1 MSLLNSLRAPII
13 GSISLVGAI
22 VLLQSFAHAQT
33 GNKEQIAKGQY
44 IFALAGGCPC
54 HTVPKGTPH
63 AGGRAFSI
71 PFGTVYNTHIT
82 QEKKTRV
89 GDLTGQQ
96 NRPALTKRIPR
107 HRRRSL
113 SASPSGKYYR

>member
-13 GSISLVGAI
+13 ESISLLGAI
-22 VLLQSFAHAQT
+22 VLLQSFAQAQT

-44 IFALAGGCPC
+44 IFALAGGCAC

-71 PFGTVYNTHIT
+71 PFGTGYRTNIT
-82 QEKKTRV
+82 QDKKTRF
-89 GDLTGQQ
+89 GGWAGQQ
-96 NRPALTKRIPR
+96 NYQNITKG
-107 HRRRSL
+107 RRGDGGRQFS
-113 SASPSGKYYR
+113 